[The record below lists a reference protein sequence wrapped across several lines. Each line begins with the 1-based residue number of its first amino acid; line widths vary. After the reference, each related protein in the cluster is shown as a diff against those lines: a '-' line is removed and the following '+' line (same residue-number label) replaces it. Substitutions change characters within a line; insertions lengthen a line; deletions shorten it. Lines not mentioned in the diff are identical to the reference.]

1 MKVKDVLGMRESRVV
16 ATTPEKSVQNV
27 VDLLT
32 KEEVGAVMV
41 RNWEGVIIGIFSE
54 RDVVH
59 GLSADRERLLSMEV
73 GEVMTAGVESCGP
86 EDDINDVI
94 TMMAKRHFRHVPV
107 IEDSKI
113 KGIISLRDLIEY
125 RILKIA
131 E

>member
-1 MKVKDVLGMRESRVV
+1 VKVKDVLGMRESRVV